1 MRKVPAALFGSFV
14 LAAFTFAAWS
24 MLAAVAATPA
34 AALMAISCPAAC
46 SNAEENCVANA
57 VCVWDDCT
65 GLGSPYTGPAPDLGI
80 APPAGCATTG
90 TPAPASPD
98 AIAPGA
104 PAAPAESVG
113 QCAASLSAGLF
124 QCQVQ
129 GAVCD
134 IACVF
139 PAPAPPRAAQ

>member
-34 AALMAISCPAAC
+34 AALMAISCPGSC
-46 SNAEENCVANA
+46 SIAEENCVANA
-57 VCVWDDCT
+57 VCVWDNCT

-80 APPAGCATTG
+80 APPAGCTT
-90 TPAPASPD
+90 APAEPATPD
-98 AIAPGA
+98 LLPGA

-113 QCAASLSAGLF
+113 QCAAALSAGLF

-134 IACVF
+134 IACVL
-139 PAPAPPRAAQ
+139 PPSAPPRAAD